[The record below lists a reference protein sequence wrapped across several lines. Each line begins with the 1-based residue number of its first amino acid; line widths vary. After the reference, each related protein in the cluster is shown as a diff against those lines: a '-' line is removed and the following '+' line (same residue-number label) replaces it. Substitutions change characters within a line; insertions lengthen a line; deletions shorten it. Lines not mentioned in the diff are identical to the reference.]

1 MKHQEDQEQEILD
14 SQMDQT
20 GIQARAREFI
30 GTEQAGTNCK
40 VILIQPDDLEV
51 VWDEVVPLI
60 DAALKYSEGEVISE
74 DLVKPLKT
82 GKMQL
87 WVAMFEG
94 SVIAAMI
101 TEIVVYPRKRV
112 LRVITI
118 AGKDGRGM
126 GKWYGFLPLVE
137 GFALNNN
144 CSSLEAWTRK
154 GMAKKLK
161 DWEHKYMVITKDL
174 KSRMQ

>member
-1 MKHQEDQEQEILD
+1 MKHRQDQEQEILD

-20 GIQARAREFI
+20 GIQDRAKEFI

-40 VILIQPDDLEV
+40 VVLIQPDDLEM

-60 DAALKYSEGEVISE
+60 NAALKYSEGELLPE
-74 DLVKPLKT
+74 DLIAPLASE
-82 GKMQL
+82 KMQL
-87 WVAMFEG
+87 WVALSDG
-94 SVIAAMI
+94 VIAAMI
-101 TEIVVYPRKRV
+101 TEIITYPRKRV

-118 AGKDGRGM
+118 AGIDGHGM
-126 GKWYGFLPLVE
+126 SKWYGFLPLIE
-137 GFALNNN
+137 GFALSND

-174 KSRMQ
+174 KQRMQ

>member
-20 GIQARAREFI
+20 GIQARAKEFI

-40 VILIQPDDLEV
+40 VVLIQPGDLEV

-60 DAALKYSEGEVISE
+60 DAALKYSEGELLSE
-74 DLVKPLKT
+74 DLVPPLET

-87 WVAMFEG
+87 WVALSEG
-94 SVIAAMI
+94 VVAAMI
-101 TEIVVYPRKRV
+101 TEIVVYPRKKV

-126 GKWYGFLPLVE
+126 SKWYGFLPLIE

-174 KSRMQ
+174 KQRMQ

>member
-1 MKHQEDQEQEILD
+1 MKNRQDQEQEISD
-14 SQMDQT
+14 SPMDQT
-20 GIQARAREFI
+20 GIQARAKEFI

-40 VILIQPDDLEV
+40 VVLIQPGDLEL

-60 DAALKYSEGEVISE
+60 EAALKHSEGEVIPE
-74 DLVKPLKT
+74 DLVKPIKI

-87 WVAMFEG
+87 WVALSDG
-94 SVIAAMI
+94 VIAAMI

-118 AGKDGRGM
+118 AGKDGHGM
-126 GKWYGFLPLVE
+126 SKWYGFLPLVE
-137 GFALNNN
+137 GFALSNN

-154 GMAKKLK
+154 GMAKKLT

>member
-1 MKHQEDQEQEILD
+1 MRIEK
-14 SQMDQT
+14 
-20 GIQARAREFI
+20 EFTYNLQSE
-30 GTEQAGTNCK
+30 GNCK
-40 VILIQPDDLEV
+40 VVLIQPDDLEM

-60 DAALKYSEGEVISE
+60 EAALKYSEGEVIPE
-74 DLVKPLKT
+74 DLVQPIKT

-87 WVAMFEG
+87 WVAMSG
-94 SVIAAMI
+94 GVIAAMI

-126 GKWYGFLPLVE
+126 SRWYGFLPLVE
-137 GFALNNN
+137 GFALSNN

-154 GMAKKLK
+154 GMAKKLT

>member
-1 MKHQEDQEQEILD
+1 
-14 SQMDQT
+14 MDRI
-20 GIQARAREFI
+20 GIQDRAKEFI

-40 VILIQPDDLEV
+40 VVLIQPGDLEV

-60 DAALKYSEGEVISE
+60 DAALKYSEGELLSD
-74 DLVKPLKT
+74 DLVHPIKT

-87 WVAMFEG
+87 WVALSEG
-94 SVIAAMI
+94 VIAAMI
-101 TEIVVYPRKRV
+101 TEIITYPRKKV

-118 AGKDGRGM
+118 AGKDGLGM
-126 GKWYGFLPLVE
+126 SKWYGFLPLIE
-137 GFALNNN
+137 GFALSNN

>member
-1 MKHQEDQEQEILD
+1 MKRQEDQEQETLD
-14 SQMDQT
+14 SQMDRT
-20 GIQARAREFI
+20 GIQARAKEFI

-40 VILIQPDDLEV
+40 VVLIQPDDLDV

-60 DAALKYSEGEVISE
+60 DAALKYSEGEVLPE
-74 DLVKPLKT
+74 DLVGPLT
-82 GKMQL
+82 IGKMQL

-101 TEIVVYPRKRV
+101 TEIVIYPRKRV

-126 GKWYGFLPLVE
+126 SKWYGFLPLIE
-137 GFALNNN
+137 GFALSNN
-144 CSSLEAWTRK
+144 C
-154 GMAKKLK
+154 
-161 DWEHKYMVITKDL
+161 
-174 KSRMQ
+174 

>member
-1 MKHQEDQEQEILD
+1 MRIEK
-14 SQMDQT
+14 
-20 GIQARAREFI
+20 EFTYNLQSE
-30 GTEQAGTNCK
+30 GNCK
-40 VILIQPDDLEV
+40 VVLIQPDDLEM

-60 DAALKYSEGEVISE
+60 EAALKYSEGEVTPE
-74 DLVKPLKT
+74 DLVQPIKT

-87 WVAMFEG
+87 WVAMSG
-94 SVIAAMI
+94 GVIAAMI

-126 GKWYGFLPLVE
+126 SRWYGFLPLVE
-137 GFALNNN
+137 GFALSNN

-154 GMAKKLK
+154 GMAKKLT

>member
-1 MKHQEDQEQEILD
+1 MKNRQDQEQETSD

-20 GIQARAREFI
+20 GIQARAKEFI

-40 VILIQPDDLEV
+40 VVLIQPGDLEL

-60 DAALKYSEGEVISE
+60 EAALKHSEGEVIPE
-74 DLVKPLKT
+74 DLVKPIKI

-87 WVAMFEG
+87 WVALSDG
-94 SVIAAMI
+94 VIAAMI

-118 AGKDGRGM
+118 AGKDGHGM
-126 GKWYGFLPLVE
+126 SKWYGFLPLVE
-137 GFALNNN
+137 GFALSNN

-154 GMAKKLK
+154 GMAKKLT

>member
-1 MKHQEDQEQEILD
+1 MRIEK
-14 SQMDQT
+14 
-20 GIQARAREFI
+20 EFTDNLQSE
-30 GTEQAGTNCK
+30 GNCK
-40 VILIQPDDLEV
+40 VVLIQPDDLDM

-60 DAALKYSEGEVISE
+60 ESALKYLEGEVIPE
-74 DLVKPLKT
+74 DLVQPIKT

-87 WVAMFEG
+87 WVALSG
-94 SVIAAMI
+94 GVIAAMI

-126 GKWYGFLPLVE
+126 SKWYGFLPLVE
-137 GFALNNN
+137 GFALSNN

-174 KSRMQ
+174 KSRMH

>member
-1 MKHQEDQEQEILD
+1 MKHRQDQEQEILD

-20 GIQARAREFI
+20 GIQARAKEFI
-30 GTEQAGTNCK
+30 GTEQVGINCK
-40 VILIQPDDLEV
+40 VVLIQPGDLEL

-60 DAALKYSEGEVISE
+60 EAALKYSEGEVIPE
-74 DLVKPLKT
+74 DLVQPIKT

-87 WVAMFEG
+87 WVAMSG
-94 SVIAAMI
+94 GVIAAMI

-118 AGKDGRGM
+118 AGKDGHGM
-126 GKWYGFLPLVE
+126 SKWYGFLPLVE
-137 GFALNNN
+137 GFALSNN

-154 GMAKKLK
+154 GMAKKLT

>member
-1 MKHQEDQEQEILD
+1 MKNRQDQEQEISD
-14 SQMDQT
+14 SPMDQT
-20 GIQARAREFI
+20 GIQARAKEFI

-40 VILIQPDDLEV
+40 VVLIQPGDLEV

-60 DAALKYSEGEVISE
+60 EAALKHSEGEVIPE
-74 DLVKPLKT
+74 DLVKPIKI

-87 WVAMFEG
+87 WVALSDG
-94 SVIAAMI
+94 VIAAMI

-118 AGKDGRGM
+118 AGKDGHGM
-126 GKWYGFLPLVE
+126 SKWYGFLPLVE
-137 GFALNNN
+137 GFALSNN

-154 GMAKKLK
+154 GMAKKLT

>member
-1 MKHQEDQEQEILD
+1 MKHRQDQEQEISD
-14 SQMDQT
+14 SPMDQT
-20 GIQARAREFI
+20 GIQARAKEFI

-40 VILIQPDDLEV
+40 VVLIQPDDLEV

-60 DAALKYSEGEVISE
+60 DAALKYSEGEILPE
-74 DLVKPLKT
+74 DLVQPLKT

-87 WVAMFEG
+87 WVAMSG
-94 SVIAAMI
+94 GVIAAMI
-101 TEIVVYPRKRV
+101 TEIVSYPRKRV

-118 AGKDGRGM
+118 AGKDGHGM
-126 GKWYGFLPLVE
+126 SRWYGFLPLVE
-137 GFALNNN
+137 GFALSNS

-174 KSRMQ
+174 KQRMQ

>member
-1 MKHQEDQEQEILD
+1 
-14 SQMDQT
+14 MDQT
-20 GIQARAREFI
+20 GIQARAKEFI

-40 VILIQPDDLEV
+40 VVLIQPGDLEV

-60 DAALKYSEGEVISE
+60 EAALKHSEGEVIPE
-74 DLVKPLKT
+74 DLIKPIKI

-87 WVAMFEG
+87 WVALSDG
-94 SVIAAMI
+94 VIAAMI

-118 AGKDGRGM
+118 AGKDGYGM
-126 GKWYGFLPLVE
+126 SRWYGFLPLVE

-154 GMAKKLK
+154 GMAKKLT

>member
-1 MKHQEDQEQEILD
+1 MKHRQDQEQGTLD

-20 GIQARAREFI
+20 GIQDRAKEFI

-40 VILIQPDDLEV
+40 VVLIQPDDLDV

-60 DAALKYSEGEVISE
+60 EAALKYSEGEVIPE
-74 DLVKPLKT
+74 DLVKPIKI

-87 WVAMFEG
+87 WIAMFKG

-101 TEIVVYPRKRV
+101 TEIVVYPRKRT

-118 AGKDGRGM
+118 AGKDGHGM
-126 GKWYGFLPLVE
+126 SKWYGFLPLVE
-137 GFALNNN
+137 GFALSNN

-154 GMAKKLK
+154 GMSKKLT

>member
-1 MKHQEDQEQEILD
+1 
-14 SQMDQT
+14 MDQT

-40 VILIQPDDLEV
+40 VVLIQPGDLEL

-60 DAALKYSEGEVISE
+60 EAALKHSEGEVIPE
-74 DLVKPLKT
+74 DLIKPIKI

-87 WVAMFEG
+87 WVAMFKG

-126 GKWYGFLPLVE
+126 SKWYGFLPLVE
-137 GFALNNN
+137 GFALSNN

-154 GMAKKLK
+154 GMVKKLT

-174 KSRMQ
+174 KQRMQ

>member
-1 MKHQEDQEQEILD
+1 MKHQEDQAQETLA

-20 GIQARAREFI
+20 GIQARAKEFI

-40 VILIQPDDLEV
+40 VVLIQPDDLDL

-60 DAALKYSEGEVISE
+60 EAALKYSEGEVIPE
-74 DLVKPLKT
+74 DLVQPIKT

-87 WVAMFEG
+87 WVAMSG
-94 SVIAAMI
+94 GVIAAMI

-126 GKWYGFLPLVE
+126 SRWYGFLPLVE
-137 GFALNNN
+137 GFALSNN

-154 GMAKKLK
+154 GMAKKLT
-161 DWEHKYMVITKDL
+161 DWEHKYMVITKAL
-174 KSRMQ
+174 NQRMQ

>member
-1 MKHQEDQEQEILD
+1 MKNRQDQEQETSD
-14 SQMDQT
+14 SPMDQT
-20 GIQARAREFI
+20 GIQARAKEFI

-40 VILIQPDDLEV
+40 VVLIQPGDLEL

-60 DAALKYSEGEVISE
+60 EAALKHSEGEVIPE
-74 DLVKPLKT
+74 DLIKPIKI

-87 WVAMFEG
+87 WVALSDG
-94 SVIAAMI
+94 VIAAMI

-118 AGKDGRGM
+118 AGKDGHGM
-126 GKWYGFLPLVE
+126 SKWYGFLPLVE
-137 GFALNNN
+137 GFALSNN

-154 GMAKKLK
+154 GMAKKLT

>member
-1 MKHQEDQEQEILD
+1 MKHRQDQEQETLD

-20 GIQARAREFI
+20 GIQARAKEFI

-40 VILIQPDDLEV
+40 VVLIQPDDLEV

-60 DAALKYSEGEVISE
+60 DAALKYSEGELLSD
-74 DLVKPLKT
+74 DLVPPLET

-87 WVAMFEG
+87 CVAMSDG
-94 SVIAAMI
+94 VSAAMI
-101 TEIVVYPRKRV
+101 TEIITYPRKRV

-126 GKWYGFLPLVE
+126 SKWYGFLPLIE
-137 GFALNNN
+137 GFAISIN

>member
-1 MKHQEDQEQEILD
+1 MKHRQDQEQEILD

-20 GIQARAREFI
+20 GIQARAKEFI

-40 VILIQPDDLEV
+40 VVLIQPGDLEV

-60 DAALKYSEGEVISE
+60 EAALKYSEGEVIPE
-74 DLVKPLKT
+74 DLVQPIKT

-87 WVAMFEG
+87 WVAMSG
-94 SVIAAMI
+94 GVIAAMI

-126 GKWYGFLPLVE
+126 SRWYGFLPLVE
-137 GFALNNN
+137 GFALSNN

-154 GMAKKLK
+154 GMAKKLT

>member
-1 MKHQEDQEQEILD
+1 MKNRQDQEQEISD
-14 SQMDQT
+14 SPMDQT
-20 GIQARAREFI
+20 GIQARAKEFI

-40 VILIQPDDLEV
+40 VVLIQPGDLEL

-60 DAALKYSEGEVISE
+60 EAALKHSEGEVIPE
-74 DLVKPLKT
+74 DLIKPIKI

-87 WVAMFEG
+87 WVALSDG
-94 SVIAAMI
+94 VIAAMI

-118 AGKDGRGM
+118 AGKDGHGM
-126 GKWYGFLPLVE
+126 SKWYGFLPLVE
-137 GFALNNN
+137 GFALSNN

-154 GMAKKLK
+154 GMAKKLT

>member
-1 MKHQEDQEQEILD
+1 MKHRQDQEQEILD

-40 VILIQPDDLEV
+40 VVLIQPGDLEV

-60 DAALKYSEGEVISE
+60 EAALKHSEGEVIPE
-74 DLVKPLKT
+74 DLIKPIKV

-87 WVAMFEG
+87 WVALSDG
-94 SVIAAMI
+94 VIAAMI

-118 AGKDGRGM
+118 AGKDGHGM
-126 GKWYGFLPLVE
+126 SKWYGFLPLVE
-137 GFALNNN
+137 GFALSNN

-154 GMAKKLK
+154 GMAKKLT